1 VTQTVRG
8 DRATRSAAARHGA
21 PPLRSRRRRTV
32 LWLLAAAVLAAG
44 AFAFWLAT
52 GLLDAS
58 RVVQARAG
66 EAQASL
72 QQFRDTL
79 KAGDREQ
86 AEGHLAAGKE
96 ALAAAELAAQQRQV
110 RVASALPYVGST
122 VSDLDHLLAAAQ
134 IMTTSATDALDVY
147 SDFAGEDSKLF
158 RNATFSLPAIRSA
171 QVSVAEIATAMDRA
185 EAELDA
191 VTGDGPKGGQAL
203 EKKEAALAQV
213 AALRAE
219 LVAMGP
225 LLEALPAAVG
235 EGDRKTYLV
244 SILNPAEMRAPGGA
258 PLSVAF
264 IRFDEGKMTIPLKGQ
279 TSELTNGNQKLFWKS
294 VKGDPWVSGNPGR
307 FAGANFNPDFP
318 VAAEQM
324 LRAARP
330 NFDIR
335 ADGVIALDVVAISH
349 LLEAT
354 GPIESEAYGTLTAE
368 NVARKLVV
376 DAYEV
381 DADQGERHEDNDE
394 LMTIMLSKLT
404 EGGGMIGK
412 ARALGEAV
420 PGRHLQMFFRD
431 NGLQDLVE
439 QERSGGAVAAPETGD
454 LAAVYTQNGNGSK
467 VDTFQHRTVKETI
480 RLREDGSASVRRTVA
495 IENRT
500 PPYVGPGSDPRNGY
514 FTRWVT
520 LKVINLLPPG
530 AEVTKSPSLRNADSA
545 REGVD
550 QDGRP
555 FIEGIITIPPGETA
569 ELTWVYDVPRA
580 AVRDGDGL
588 RLLVHAETQATL
600 VDPTFELDV
609 VPPEGWTAQPG
620 PGGWQATDAG
630 AEIRVPLDRARL
642 LQLKVAP

>member
-1 VTQTVRG
+1 MTQTVRAARG
-8 DRATRSAAARHGA
+8 TRSATARHGT
-21 PPLRSRRRRTV
+21 PPVGGRRRRTV
-32 LWLLAAAVLAAG
+32 LWLFLAALLAAV
-44 AFAFWLAT
+44 AFAVWLGT

-86 AEGHLAAGKE
+86 AERHLAAGKR
-96 ALAAAELAAQQRQV
+96 ALGAADAASQQRQV
-110 RVASALPYVGST
+110 RIASGLPYVGAT
-122 VSDLDHLLAAAQ
+122 VSDLDHLLAAAR
-134 IMTTSATDALDVY
+134 IMTSSANDALDVY
-147 SDFAGEDSKLF
+147 SDFAGKDSKLYK
-158 RNATFSLPAIRSA
+158 NGTFSLSAIHSA
-171 QVSVAEIATAMDRA
+171 QDSVAKIATAMDRA
-185 EAELDA
+185 EGELIA
-191 VTGDGPKGGQAL
+191 VTGDGPKGGHAL
-203 EKKEAALAQV
+203 EKKQAALTQV
-213 AALRAE
+213 ESLRAE

-235 EGDRKTYLV
+235 EGERKIYLV
-244 SILNPAEMRAPGGA
+244 SILNPAEMRASGGA

-264 IRFDEGKMTIPLKGQ
+264 IRFDEGKMTIPLQGQ
-279 TSELTNGNQKLFWKS
+279 TSVLTNQNQELFWKS
-294 VKGDPWVSGNPGR
+294 VEGDPWVTGDPGR
-307 FAGANFNPDFP
+307 FAGANSNPDFP

-349 LLEAT
+349 LLQAT

-368 NVARKLVV
+368 NVAQKLVV
-376 DAYEV
+376 DAYEKEL
-381 DADQGERHEDNDE
+381 DQGERHDDNDE

-412 ARALGEAV
+412 ARALGQAV

-431 NGLQDLVE
+431 NGLQDLVHE
-439 QERSGGAVAAPETGD
+439 ERSAGEVATPETGD

-467 VDTFQHRTVKETI
+467 ADVFQHRTVRETI
-480 RLREDGSASVRRTVA
+480 RLREDGSARVRRTVA

-520 LKVINLLPPG
+520 LKVMNLLPPG
-530 AEVTKSPSLRNADSA
+530 AEVTESPPLRNADSA

-555 FIEGIITIPPGETA
+555 FVEGIITIPPGETS
-569 ELTWVYDVPRA
+569 ELAWVYDVPQA

-588 RLLVHAETQATL
+588 RLLVYAETQATL

-620 PGGWQATDAG
+620 PGGWQATDTG
-630 AEIRVPLDRARL
+630 ASITVPMDRSRL
-642 LQLKVAP
+642 LQLKLAP